1 MGPLISFKL
10 KNERS
15 SFASNGVVSID
26 NRNIEITFDEQS
38 FDHEGIA
45 NCFLKENDI
54 TITLHKVAAK
64 PLPAKPS
71 VDSNDGQGAPTST
84 PIVSKEIVNPSIQN
98 GTQADTVGLEEK
110 APPIKGVVGIADQ
123 EIQAHQPAPVS
134 AKTFRTMLFDNVS
147 WKEPHSM
154 TLEEFSA
161 LNRKMRYGEVRELKE
176 EVVDFEAGR
185 ICVSTDGIS
194 VDTAKWNPPKGGSD
208 GQFHIELPMNEI
220 RLSLFVFRPVS
231 ELLSFKEVSKEV
243 PYPKIDED
251 FGSGSGGAFK
261 WVYASTRGPS
271 HRNSDRLCR
280 DDDIRVWHD
289 HKTDT
294 LYLVVADGAGS
305 AKYAR
310 EGSRIA
316 VEGMINYFKEK
327 PLCSGMLNSSNGCLE
342 AKKEIHRAV
351 LNSVLARIDERC
363 REISAERSEPN
374 LTRRSLHTTLN
385 FAVIQGGLNDESK
398 VLTFAIGDGAVL
410 FCKNDGTCRRL
421 SVPDRGEFAS
431 QTAFITSSGSIP
443 SLECE
448 SSLEFYDHRF
458 GETTIS
464 AVEMGNGYL
473 ALMTDGVSEDVED
486 WGLFIAETKS
496 AIGMNDGQV
505 ILDWLNSQTE
515 RNLDDKTLVLISS
528 NNKELSNDS
537 SK

>member
-1 MGPLISFKL
+1 MVWGIHCEL

-15 SFASNGVVSID
+15 SFASNGVVSVD

-38 FDHEGIA
+38 FDQDGIA
-45 NCFLKENDI
+45 SCFLKENDI

-64 PLPAKPS
+64 PLSAKPS
-71 VDSNDGQGAPTST
+71 VDSNDGQDAPTST
-84 PIVSKEIVNPSIQN
+84 PIVSKEIVDPSIQN
-98 GTQADTVGLEEK
+98 GTQADTVGSEEK
-110 APPIKGVVGIADQ
+110 APPGKGVVGIADQ
-123 EIQAHQPAPVS
+123 EIQAHKPVPVS

-251 FGSGSGGAFK
+251 FGRGSGGAFK

-305 AKYAR
+305 ANYAR

-385 FAVIQGGLNDESK
+385 FAVIQRGLNDESN

-443 SLECE
+443 PLESE
-448 SSLEFYDHRF
+448 SSLKFYECRF
-458 GETTIS
+458 NKATIS
-464 AVEMGNGYL
+464 AGETDAGYL
-473 ALMTDGVSEDVED
+473 ALMTDGVSEDLED
-486 WGLFIAETKS
+486 WGGFLKVTGQIMKAMDAS
-496 AIGMNDGQV
+496 A
-505 ILDWLNSQTE
+505 LLEWLNLQVE
-515 RNLDDKTLVLISS
+515 RNLDDKTIVLASQS
-528 NNKELSNDS
+528 QVVR
-537 SK
+537 